1 MTSGTALLPLPYNKF
16 INTRNLMKNLI
27 KLAKD
32 IESGNRSSK
41 EIETVQFFK
50 RLPNGEYVPDADKR
64 IQVRGRD
71 RDLDFIARIVNKVEK
86 TSDRS
91 NLSTLTCVYFPETNE
106 IKLLN
111 GNHTAEIQLELGIH
125 KAEAVTID
133 FEKDLGGKMSSVYR
147 LGNLLNREEVE
158 RNSTSADD
166 VKGELYEIMKERIAD
181 GKDAKPSEDEIQE
194 LIDLYPFITRA
205 TIGQWISHNPQGG
218 SRRAPLKSYS
228 KQELKQQKVF
238 YTRQRK
244 YRDYVILEPRTVERW
259 DNTGVSQS
267 FIQCKNENKTK
278 VLIPFYCDSI
288 AQSEKLE
295 KGEDEKIKKF
305 YKELGEYYGLLFEVD
320 FLSCE

>member
-1 MTSGTALLPLPYNKF
+1 MANV
-16 INTRNLMKNLI
+16 I
-27 KLAKD
+27 KLLKD
-32 IESGNRSSK
+32 IESGNRPSK
-41 EIETVQFFK
+41 DIDITQFFTK
-50 RLPNGEYVPDADKR
+50 LSNGEYVPDMSKR
-64 IQVRGRD
+64 IQVRDRD
-71 RDLDFIARIVNKVEK
+71 RDVDFVERTVNKINK
-86 TSDRS
+86 TGDRS
-91 NLSTLTCVYFPETNE
+91 KLSTLTTIFFPKSNTV
-106 IKLLN
+106 KLLN
-111 GNHTAEIQLELGIH
+111 GNHTVEIELLLGMQ
-125 KAEAVTID
+125 KAPANSINFDTE
-133 FEKDLGGKMSSVYR
+133 LGGKMSLARR

-166 VKGELYEIMKERIAD
+166 VKGELYEIMEERIAAGQD
-181 GKDAKPSEDEIQE
+181 PKPSDNEIQE
-194 LIDLYPFITRA
+194 LIDLYPFISRA
-205 TIGQWISHNPQGG
+205 TIGQWISYHNQGG